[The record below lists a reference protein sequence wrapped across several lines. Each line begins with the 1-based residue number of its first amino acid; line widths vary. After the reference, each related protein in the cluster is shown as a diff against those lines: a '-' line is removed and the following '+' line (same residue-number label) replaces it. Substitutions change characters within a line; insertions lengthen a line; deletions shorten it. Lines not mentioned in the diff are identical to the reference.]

1 MYAWSKAARSKGG
14 ESGGQTVRAIEK
26 AFRWERS
33 TGEEMQRASCYD
45 NIDAGATVGRDSHRF
60 TISENIV
67 EPYRG
72 SECLLRAWT
81 YRPDQSPIDTGV
93 NGTGIGVNGSNGSLT
108 CQDRRIARL
117 RMHVS

>member
-45 NIDAGATVGRDSHRF
+45 NIDAGATVGRGMSSTCVDLSTGPIPDR
-60 TISENIV
+60 
-67 EPYRG
+67 YRG
-72 SECLLRAWT
+72 QWHRHWCQWFKWFSDMPR
-81 YRPDQSPIDTGV
+81 S
-93 NGTGIGVNGSNGSLT
+93 SNSAITDARILNDNAITSLS
-108 CQDRRIARL
+108 RRL
-117 RMHVS
+117 RGV